1 MPLFPRA
8 PRFPLY
14 PVFSRYVLTSLFAFS
29 LSAAFAQPALAGV
42 NVVATTQD
50 LASLTEAVGGS
61 NVTVSYIARGDLD
74 PHFIDAKPSYM
85 VKLSTANLLIAVG
98 LDLEVG
104 WLPSLVTGSRNPKIV
119 AGSLGYL
126 DASTAIKPIEVP
138 SGSIDRSQG
147 DLHPGGNPHYWMNPE
162 NGRKVARLI
171 EQRLEALDSA
181 HAADYKANLARFE
194 ATLTSKEAQ
203 WTAALAPL
211 RGSAVIGY
219 HPTFDY
225 FADAYGLKV
234 VGFVEPK
241 PGIPPTPKHSLEL
254 AGIARAEGVKY
265 VFVEP
270 YHNPE
275 DARSIASNSG
285 AKVLSMPTSVGG
297 MTGVNTYT
305 DLFDTLVRLITTGK

>member
-1 MPLFPRA
+1 MPLFPLLA
-8 PRFPLY
+8 LLAHP
-14 PVFSRYVLTSLFAFS
+14 A
-29 LSAAFAQPALAGV
+29 SAAV

-61 NVTVSYIARGDLD
+61 NVSVSYIARGDLD
-74 PHFIDAKPSYM
+74 PHFIEAKPSYM
-85 VKLSTANLLIAVG
+85 VKLSSANLLVAVG

-104 WLPSLVTGSRNPKIV
+104 WLPSLVTGSRNPRIA
-119 AGSLGYL
+119 AGTAGYL
-126 DASTAIKPIEVP
+126 DASAAIKPIEVP

-171 EQRLEALDSA
+171 EQRLELLDAA
-181 HAADYKANLARFE
+181 HATDYKANLARFE

-211 RGSAVIGY
+211 RGTAVIGY

-225 FADAYGLKV
+225 FAAAYGFNV

-241 PGIPPTPKHSLEL
+241 PGIPPTPRHSLEL
-254 AGIARAEGVKY
+254 AATARSSGVKY
-265 VFVEP
+265 VWVEP
-270 YHNPE
+270 YHNAD
-275 DARSIASNSG
+275 DARAIASG
-285 AKVLSMPTSVGG
+285 AGARVVTLPTSVGG
-297 MTGVNTYT
+297 LSGVNTYT
-305 DLFDTLVRLITTGK
+305 DLFDTLVRLLTTGA